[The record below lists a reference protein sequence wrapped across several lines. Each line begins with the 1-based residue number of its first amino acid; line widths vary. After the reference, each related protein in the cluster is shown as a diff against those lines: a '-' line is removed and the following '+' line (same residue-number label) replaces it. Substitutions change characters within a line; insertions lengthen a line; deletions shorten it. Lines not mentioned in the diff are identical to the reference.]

1 MNEISMIE
9 SMEKPNCSQCRHFYI
24 TWDQK
29 TPNGCRRFGI
39 QCKETPTKIIAAA
52 GLGDCQG
59 YEEKRKTDKK
69 SGTLDLNRKD
79 LW

>member
-1 MNEISMIE
+1 MSN
-9 SMEKPNCSQCRHFYI
+9 PNCSECRHFYI

-39 QCKETPTKIIAAA
+39 QCKDRPSKIIAQA

-59 YEEKRKTDKK
+59 FESKKRP
-69 SGTLDLNRKD
+69 GPGRPGPDLNRKD